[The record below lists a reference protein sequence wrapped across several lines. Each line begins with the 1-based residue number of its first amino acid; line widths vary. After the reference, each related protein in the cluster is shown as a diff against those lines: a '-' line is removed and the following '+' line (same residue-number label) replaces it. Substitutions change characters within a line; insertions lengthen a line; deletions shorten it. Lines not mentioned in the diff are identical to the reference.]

1 MMDFSRAVEFVLDE
15 EGGYSNDPQDPGGET
30 KFGISKRA
38 YPNLDIANL
47 TRDQAIAIY
56 QRDYWDRLP
65 TLPGRLQ
72 FLVFDFAVNA
82 GIRRAVQ
89 TLQSAIGV
97 SPDGYFGPVSRSA
110 LRKIP
115 EITACV
121 LFTAE
126 RANAYGHFAGF
137 PRFGRGWMRRT
148 VRAFHEATK
157 DA

>member
-1 MMDFSRAVEFVLDE
+1 MDFSRAVEFVLEE
-15 EGGYSNDPQDPGGET
+15 EGGFVDDPQDPGGAT
-30 KFGISKRA
+30 NWGISQRA
-38 YPNLDIANL
+38 YPEINIKALS
-47 TRDQAIAIY
+47 RDKAIAIY
-56 QRDYWDRLP
+56 QRDYWDHLP

-82 GIRRAVQ
+82 GISRAIK

-97 SPDGYFGPVSRSA
+97 NPDGEFGPISRSA

-115 EITACV
+115 EITACT
-121 LFTAE
+121 LYTAE
-126 RANAYGHFAGF
+126 RCYAYGHFAGF

-157 DA
+157 